1 MPHPRACRPF
11 APGSPCSSA
20 TSADIYSKTSA
31 TLPYTAS
38 CARCRGTSPTACRS
52 SPATGRWAPSFCYL
66 PGEEIGEEEQV
77 FLKAVADQ
85 TAVAIENARLF
96 SEARGKAALEERQ
109 RLARAA
115 RLGLPGPLRHSP
127 RRQDR
132 AKLADQ
138 NPQLVA
144 DPLDYILS
152 LADAGLAEM
161 RALIFELRPESWRV
175 RG

>member
-1 MPHPRACRPF
+1 MLLRDLRR
-11 APGSPCSSA
+11 
-20 TSADIYSKTSA
+20 YLLKTSA

-109 RLARAA
+109 RLARELHDSVSQALYGIALGA
-115 RLGLPGPLRHSP
+115 RTAR
-127 RRQDR
+127 
-132 AKLADQ
+132 KLADQ

-144 DPLDYILS
+144 DPSTTSS
-152 LADAGLAEM
+152 L
-161 RALIFELRPESWRV
+161 
-175 RG
+175 